1 MLKVLFVDD
10 EPLIREGLCSIIDW
24 KSYGYRIVG
33 TAKNGRE
40 GLELIRQQNPDLV
53 FVDIKMPGISGI
65 NMVARAKAFGN
76 TAKYVVLS
84 GYSDF
89 TFAQESI
96 RLGVESYLLKPV
108 DENELIPLIQKIK
121 EKCIEERKLD
131 SQLLHYE
138 KMVEK
143 QEWKDLLVGKLDT
156 LSQRLLFTYENDTF
170 HLANI
175 IASKPIDWENIQNK
189 LLSMEDYQTKIL
201 QMEQSICIL
210 FINYDRSTIK
220 SYLEK
225 ARMKIKSIARDT
237 KIQLVEKTFSLLD
250 LSTGYQSL
258 RHLEDFRFSYD
269 DTIIFTDRIIHSRE
283 NRPKA
288 AQNWDDKISQVLEF
302 ENFLKLDHLLDE
314 IKEYYQQHVVKK
326 ENILVELI
334 ELVKNVYNRLSKTNP
349 DVKEIKLDEWMEQIY
364 QSPNLI
370 MLLDCLKQRF
380 IQLSTKVNGFVG
392 NIDDPVKK
400 IIQYIEQY
408 YDKELNLKLMA
419 ELFKYNPSYL
429 GKKFKNYTGD
439 YFHIYLDKVRMQ
451 KAQQL
456 LEERKLKV
464 YEVSEMV
471 GYHNIDYFYKKFK
484 KYIGISPKEFQKRA
498 IELQERHE

>member
-1 MLKVLFVDD
+1 
-10 EPLIREGLCSIIDW
+10 
-24 KSYGYRIVG
+24 
-33 TAKNGRE
+33 
-40 GLELIRQQNPDLV
+40 
-53 FVDIKMPGISGI
+53 
-65 NMVARAKAFGN
+65 
-76 TAKYVVLS
+76 
-84 GYSDF
+84 
-89 TFAQESI
+89 
-96 RLGVESYLLKPV
+96 
-108 DENELIPLIQKIK
+108 
-121 EKCIEERKLD
+121 
-131 SQLLHYE
+131 
-138 KMVEK
+138 MVEK

-314 IKEYYQQHVVKK
+314 IKEYYQRHVVKK

-400 IIQYIEQY
+400 
-408 YDKELNLKLMA
+408 NH
-419 ELFKYNPSYL
+419 P
-429 GKKFKNYTGD
+429 
-439 YFHIYLDKVRMQ
+439 IY
-451 KAQQL
+451 
-456 LEERKLKV
+456 
-464 YEVSEMV
+464 
-471 GYHNIDYFYKKFK
+471 
-484 KYIGISPKEFQKRA
+484 RA
-498 IELQERHE
+498 IL